1 MLDNILQQQFLG
13 NRVLDYLIFL
23 VVLLLGFLV
32 ITIVK
37 RVILNRLKKWSER
50 TTTEL
55 DDILVAIIEKSVV
68 PLLYYGVFFLAVS
81 RLVLHPTLQ
90 RLLDVVGVIILT
102 AISVRVIIRILEHL
116 LRDYMIRKKGILI
129 KETNVNAIIVVSK
142 VLVWGMG
149 LVFLLD
155 NLGFKISAVV
165 TGLGIGGVAMA
176 LAAQAVLKDLFSF
189 VAIMFDRP
197 FEVGDFII
205 VGDFMG
211 AVEHIGI
218 KTTRIRSLSG
228 EQLVFANSDLTDS
241 RIRNY
246 KRMQERRV
254 LFKLGVTYDTGLDQ
268 VKEIPGLIRKIIEA
282 TDKTRFDRSHFA
294 SFGDFS
300 LNFETVYY
308 VLGSDYTLFMD
319 IQQGINF
326 ALKEEFG
333 QRGIEFAFPTQ
344 TLYLEGVE
352 SSPASPPE
360 KPAAASGRGG
370 RTSKAGKTKE

>member
-32 ITIVK
+32 IAIVK
-37 RVILNRLKKWSER
+37 RMVINRLKKWSER

-90 RLLDVVGVIILT
+90 RLLDVAGVIILT

-282 TDKTRFDRSHFA
+282 TDKTRFDRSHFS

-352 SSPASPPE
+352 SSPATPPE
-360 KPAAASGRGG
+360 KPAAGSGRGG
-370 RTSKAGKTKE
+370 RASKTGKTKE